1 MGTGSLTITNLSI
14 GDLKNIS
21 LSIPPGEIVCISG
34 KSGSGKSR
42 FLRAIADLED
52 HEGSISLGTTNQLD
66 ITGHQWRQIVRMVPA
81 ESEWWLDDVED
92 HFPQPPSSALLAEVQ
107 LNKEILQKPVSYLS
121 SGERQRLALLRSLYP
136 EPKVLLL
143 DEPTANLDDSSRE
156 SVENWLVHLIRQQ
169 QLPVLWVAHDQAQ
182 IQRVADQHWH
192 LEQSQLTHIGSQ

>member
-1 MGTGSLTITNLSI
+1 MTITNLSI